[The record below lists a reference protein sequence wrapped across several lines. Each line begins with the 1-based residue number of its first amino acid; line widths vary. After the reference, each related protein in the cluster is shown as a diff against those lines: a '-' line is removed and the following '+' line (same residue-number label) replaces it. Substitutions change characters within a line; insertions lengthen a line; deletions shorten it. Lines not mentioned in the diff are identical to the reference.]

1 MAMQLKDRASTNG
14 HGPAPK
20 LDLAPVPAARS
31 RRLPEV
37 AGGLLVIAVCAI
49 AALWWQSSSTE
60 TESVLALRHPIERGH
75 LLEVG
80 DLQVVGLDTEADISV
95 LADTESAL
103 IVGQVARSDLPAG
116 ALVVPEQFAQGSL
129 LESGQGVVG
138 LLLEAG
144 QFPTLSL
151 SVGDTVG
158 VVLTPAASDPR
169 AFDETTETTLLVER
183 ATVAEVGEVGVQ
195 GRLFISIEVAE
206 GDAARVAA
214 AASANRVRL
223 IQVAGES
230 A

>member
-14 HGPAPK
+14 HGPAPT
-20 LDLAPVPAARS
+20 LDLAAAPAAR
-31 RRLPEV
+31 RRRIPEI
-37 AGGLLVIAVCAI
+37 AAGLLVIAVCAI

-60 TESVLALRHPIERGH
+60 TESVLALRHPIERGQV
-75 LLEVG
+75 LEVG
-80 DLQVVGLDTEADISV
+80 DLQVVGIDTDAEVSV
-95 LADTESAL
+95 LADTESAQ
-103 IVGQVARSDLPAG
+103 IVGQTARSDLPAG
-116 ALVVPEQFAQGSL
+116 ALVVPEQFAEGSL

-151 SVGDTVG
+151 SAGDTVG

-169 AFDETTETTLLVER
+169 AFDESIETTLLVDE
-183 ATVAEVGEVGVQ
+183 AIVAEVGEVGVQ

-206 GDAARVAA
+206 SEAARVAA

-223 IQVAGES
+223 IQVAGEGS
-230 A
+230 